1 MGGYERFTL
10 CQHGKQDRPQIS
22 LSPFP
27 CKKDGLLLN
36 DNWEKRREMAEQQV
50 LTKWCLFWG
59 IRVQACKQD
68 SYSEKYSNQTPGQN
82 IPPYKMS
89 GCCKELVDAQ
99 SPTVLYGYCFTCTHS
114 FLLVF
119 CKTPRFIAT
128 RSGGW
133 PLGVNFKGDCQT
145 MHPFFVTCGSKAS
158 TWCGLEHSR
167 VARRSCEWLWCG
179 VRSTRSETFG
189 WQPQA
194 LSTSTDKVPWQ
205 KCLFAHIM
213 PHRFVI
219 FSHIRVSS
227 YVVSQGNISSPSG
240 RIWKEIVQTAGFLHV
255 INRY

>member
-1 MGGYERFTL
+1 
-10 CQHGKQDRPQIS
+10 
-22 LSPFP
+22 
-27 CKKDGLLLN
+27 
-36 DNWEKRREMAEQQV
+36 MAEQQV